1 MIKWEGF
8 FRDQQYNS
16 KYKVEIINSDGDENV
31 EVSELTT
38 LFGVELDKGEY
49 SCFVKLD
56 PNDPFCSHSTDISE
70 IGYYNY
76 VVNVVVEKETDTV
89 YFNAVNDNITIIGE
103 QGELPIQHTYQCT
116 VLKLE
121 GNTNYL
127 IDDEHY
133 FSNHEY
139 LCYETQSEEHEIIKC
154 RNYSFRELMLEG
166 DSPVIIRYEGDDEDV
181 FKPVRYSECTIKL
194 ITNWYDEDLFSKRT
208 TDNKVSIYVNRAD
221 EDEEEDYSLEW
232 TGYLTPNVYSQGF
245 AYDIEGLELNAVDS
259 LAVLKNKRFEG
270 KKKAR
275 SASKIL
281 FDMLHSNI
289 STIFMSDTI
298 KVGDVVEPHSEIDGY
313 TILDYITT
321 DGTAFIDTHY
331 SACNLTFIETT
342 ASINYENATDY
353 MTLFGAAS
361 YNHPQAQGLD
371 RKCQMIVR
379 AYNFNHWND
388 KYYSYFAAN
397 FSYSNGIME
406 NINIATPTL
415 IQVGNIN
422 GKINAQDS
430 AFLQVGDT
438 NNIKWYANVC
448 SRSDRSLYLF
458 GQHAAHQPNTS
469 DNSQPLNNCAGM
481 SLGRFK
487 IYEWEEVDE
496 EMKKVLKMDLV
507 PVKRNSDSMLGFYN
521 VMTNELL
528 TTTQGAF
535 IQGSPASSSDTSKLV
550 DYTILDYIATDGTAY
565 IDTNYYPSNT
575 TRVSSDFSVNY
586 ENIGELPCSIYGA
599 ESDGKSTI
607 ILSVGDYDNI
617 HNVGYLT
624 CTYCAGQSSAAY
636 AESFATK
643 RNVDMGYKY
652 SSNLE
657 RYASVK
663 YDDVENEFI
672 CYPLDRSDKTMYVF
686 GYNTFWNSDHHPRGI
701 VAGTAIGRFK
711 IYENDNLVMDLIPVK
726 KNSNSE
732 LGFYD
737 IIGDNFFT
745 NAASSGAF
753 IQGSPA
759 EGDNSIKE
767 LSKVEFSQSLDLN
780 KLILSDYQ
788 FYDEDNKE
796 WDFSNKI
803 LEEMCKYLCM
813 TAVVQGNYLY
823 IIDLADKINN
833 FQVYNRTSND
843 YQKRPYGVTIRYT
856 KDWNADDYVDD
867 GTQISMNPVYNQLKL
882 ENKLDDFNNLTDNLF
897 LRKNLTNLY
906 GERYKVDEG
915 SQFDNDN
922 RNVVI
927 WEREPLISKECKI
940 YMWNNTSISNIP
952 ITAMILDPEEYIK
965 NTTVPTILSDTN
977 KNFAML
983 CKCADLYYNVNSKPQ
998 KEFHAQSMGDKSDF
1012 IFMTNNSMN
1021 QDHQKMLELS
1031 LNSDSIVQTT
1041 KAYYI
1046 INFNVLFS
1054 TEYFPCTSLKK
1065 KKTKNMLEGFECDGD
1080 GKISYNSLYL
1090 MARMQYGEKYWNGS
1104 FWQEEE
1110 CDFKISLETSANY
1123 VEALNTTLNVNNQV
1137 DFKTGLELSGYIV
1150 PIPIESSASIGSV
1163 TLSFPHYQY
1172 ISSDI
1177 KAVFLSN
1184 LEVNL
1189 TMKKKDK
1196 EEMEDDDVIKQEID
1210 KTFAEEKE
1218 LDSCEFSTFDDT
1230 HLAYNTVGYDVDGDY
1245 FILDVVK
1252 YGDWILKMEQIRLL
1266 KYAIQYSHPR
1276 KTVDITLRN
1285 IYDSPY
1291 YKFTNW
1297 NFGEI
1302 TFIPSSY
1309 SLDFKNN
1316 STSLKLI
1323 EKR

>member
-16 KYKVEIINSDGDENV
+16 KYKVEIINSYGDENV
-31 EVSELTT
+31 EVPQLTG
-38 LFGVELDKGEY
+38 LFGVELDRGEY

-89 YFNAVNDNITIIGE
+89 YFNAVNDNITITGE
-103 QGELPIQHTYQCT
+103 HGELPIQHTYQCT
-116 VLKLE
+116 ALKLE
-121 GNTNYL
+121 GNTHYL
-127 IDDEHY
+127 IDGEHY
-133 FSNHEY
+133 FSDHEY
-139 LCYETQSEEHEIIKC
+139 LVYETQSEDHEIIKC
-154 RNYSFRELMLEG
+154 RNYSFRELMLDGE
-166 DSPVIIRYEGDDEDV
+166 SPVIVNYEGDDEDV
-181 FKPVRYSECTIKL
+181 FKSVRYSECTIKL
-194 ITNWYDEDLFSKRT
+194 LTNWYDEDLFSKRT

-221 EDEEEDYSLEW
+221 EDEDPDYALEW

-270 KKKAR
+270 KRKAR

-281 FDMLHSNI
+281 HDMLKNEI

-298 KVGDVVEPHSEIDGY
+298 KVGDVVDPHSEIDGY
-313 TILDYITT
+313 TILEYLTT

-331 SACNLTFIETT
+331 LASNLTFIETT
-342 ASINYENATDY
+342 ASINYENAQDY

-371 RKCQMIVR
+371 RKCQLVVR
-379 AYNFNHWND
+379 AYSFNHWND
-388 KYYSYFAAN
+388 KYYSYFTAQ
-397 FSYSNGIME
+397 FPYSNGTME

-422 GKINAQDS
+422 GQVDAPDS
-430 AFLQVGDT
+430 VALQVGDT

-458 GQHAAHQPNTS
+458 GQHRALSPNTS
-469 DNSQPLNNCAGM
+469 DNPQPINNCAGM
-481 SLGRFK
+481 TLGRFK
-487 IYEWEEVDE
+487 IYEWEEVDD

-521 VMTNELL
+521 TMTNEFL

-535 IQGSPASSSDTSKLV
+535 IQGSPAEDSS
-550 DYTILDYIATDGTAY
+550 
-565 IDTNYYPSNT
+565 
-575 TRVSSDFSVNY
+575 
-586 ENIGELPCSIYGA
+586 
-599 ESDGKSTI
+599 
-607 ILSVGDYDNI
+607 
-617 HNVGYLT
+617 
-624 CTYCAGQSSAAY
+624 
-636 AESFATK
+636 
-643 RNVDMGYKY
+643 
-652 SSNLE
+652 
-657 RYASVK
+657 
-663 YDDVENEFI
+663 
-672 CYPLDRSDKTMYVF
+672 
-686 GYNTFWNSDHHPRGI
+686 
-701 VAGTAIGRFK
+701 
-711 IYENDNLVMDLIPVK
+711 
-726 KNSNSE
+726 
-732 LGFYD
+732 
-737 IIGDNFFT
+737 
-745 NAASSGAF
+745 
-753 IQGSPA
+753 
-759 EGDNSIKE
+759 SIKE

-780 KLILSDYQ
+780 KLILSDYP

-796 WDFSNKI
+796 WDFSNTI

-813 TAVVQGNYLY
+813 TAVVKGDYLY
-823 IIDLADKINN
+823 IIDLADKVNY
-833 FQVYNRTSND
+833 FQVYNRTETD

-856 KDWNADDYVDD
+856 KDWGAPDYVDD

-882 ENKLDDFNNLTDNLF
+882 ENSLSDFDNLTDDLF

-915 SQFDNDN
+915 SQFDNYN
-922 RNVVI
+922 QNVVI
-927 WEREPLISKECKI
+927 WEREPLISKDCKI

-952 ITAMILDPEEYIK
+952 ITAMILDPEGYIK
-965 NTTVPTILSDTN
+965 ENTVPTILADTR

-983 CKCADLYYNVNSKPQ
+983 CKCADLYYDVNSRPQ
-998 KEFHAQSMGDKSDF
+998 HDYHAQTMGDKSDF
-1012 IFMTNNSMN
+1012 IMMTNNHMN
-1021 QDHQKMLELS
+1021 QDHQKVFEMS

-1054 TEYFPCTSLKK
+1054 TEHFPCTSLKQ
-1065 KKTKNMLEGFECDGD
+1065 KTTENMLEGFSCNDE
-1080 GKISYNSLYL
+1080 GKISYNSLYI
-1090 MARMQYGEKYWNGS
+1090 MARMQYGDKYWNGS
-1104 FWQEEE
+1104 FWQESE
-1110 CDFKISLETSANY
+1110 CDFRISLETDEDY

-1150 PIPIESSASIGSV
+1150 PIPIESSAAIGSV

-1172 ISSDI
+1172 ISPDI
-1177 KAVFLSN
+1177 KAVFISD

-1196 EEMEDDDVIKQEID
+1196 EEDEDNIIKQEID

-1230 HLAYNTVGYDVDGDY
+1230 HLSYNTVGYDVDGDY

-1266 KYAIQYSHPR
+1266 KYAIQFSHPR
-1276 KTVDITLRN
+1276 KVVDITLRN
-1285 IYDSPY
+1285 IYGEPY
-1291 YKFTNW
+1291 YRFTNW

-1302 TFIPSSY
+1302 TFIPNSY
-1309 SLDFKNN
+1309 SLDYKSGN
-1316 STSLKLI
+1316 TTLKLI
-1323 EKR
+1323 ERR

>member
-16 KYKVEIINSDGDENV
+16 KYKVEIINSDGDEKV
-31 EVSELTT
+31 EVPQLTT

-56 PNDPFCSHSTDISE
+56 PNDPFCSHSTDIGQ
-70 IGYYNY
+70 IGYDNY
-76 VVNVVVEKETDTV
+76 VVYVVVEKERDTV

-121 GNTNYL
+121 GNTNYI
-127 IDDEHY
+127 IDGEHY

-139 LCYETQSEEHEIIKC
+139 LCYETQSEDHEIIKC

-166 DSPVIIRYEGDDEDV
+166 DSPVIVRYEGDDEDV
-181 FKPVRYSECTIKL
+181 FKSVRYSECTIKL
-194 ITNWYDEDLFSKRT
+194 LTNWYDEDLFSKRT
-208 TDNKVSIYVNRAD
+208 TDNKVSIYMNTAD
-221 EDEEEDYSLEW
+221 EDEEEDYTLKW

-281 FDMLHSNI
+281 HDMLKNEI

-298 KVGDVVEPHSEIDGY
+298 KVGDVIEPHTEIDGF

-321 DGTAFIDTHY
+321 DGTAYIDTHY

-353 MTLFGAAS
+353 ATLFGAAS

-371 RKCQMIVR
+371 RRCQLIVR
-379 AYNFNHWND
+379 AFNFNQYNNR
-388 KYYSYFAAN
+388 YYSYFTAN
-397 FSYSNGIME
+397 FSYSHGIME

-422 GKINAQDS
+422 GQIGTPDS

-458 GQHAAHQPNTS
+458 GQHVAHAPNTS
-469 DNSQPLNNCAGM
+469 DVSEPFHNCAGM
-481 SLGRFK
+481 TLGRFK
-487 IYEWEEVDE
+487 IYEWEEVDG
-496 EMKKVLKMDLV
+496 EMEKVLKMDLV

-521 VMTNELL
+521 VMTNEFL

-535 IQGSPASSSDTSKLV
+535 IQGSPAED
-550 DYTILDYIATDGTAY
+550 
-565 IDTNYYPSNT
+565 
-575 TRVSSDFSVNY
+575 
-586 ENIGELPCSIYGA
+586 
-599 ESDGKSTI
+599 
-607 ILSVGDYDNI
+607 
-617 HNVGYLT
+617 
-624 CTYCAGQSSAAY
+624 
-636 AESFATK
+636 
-643 RNVDMGYKY
+643 
-652 SSNLE
+652 
-657 RYASVK
+657 
-663 YDDVENEFI
+663 
-672 CYPLDRSDKTMYVF
+672 
-686 GYNTFWNSDHHPRGI
+686 
-701 VAGTAIGRFK
+701 
-711 IYENDNLVMDLIPVK
+711 
-726 KNSNSE
+726 SNS
-732 LGFYD
+732 
-737 IIGDNFFT
+737 T
-745 NAASSGAF
+745 
-753 IQGSPA
+753 
-759 EGDNSIKE
+759 KE
-767 LSKVEFSQSLDLN
+767 LSRVDFSQSLDLN

-823 IIDLADKINN
+823 IIDLADKVNN

-843 YQKRPYGVTIRYT
+843 YQRRPYGVTIRYT

-882 ENKLDDFNNLTDNLF
+882 ENKLDDFKNLTDNLF

-922 RNVVI
+922 QNVVI
-927 WEREPLISKECKI
+927 WEREPLISKDCKM

-952 ITAMILDPEEYIK
+952 ITAMIQDPEEYIK
-965 NTTVPTILSDTN
+965 NTTVPTILADTN

-983 CKCADLYYNVNSKPQ
+983 CKCADLYYNVNSRPQ
-998 KEFHAQSMGDKSDF
+998 TEYHAQSMGDKSDF
-1012 IFMTNNSMN
+1012 IMMTNNHMN
-1021 QDHQKMLELS
+1021 QDHQKMLEMS

-1065 KKTKNMLEGFECDGD
+1065 KTTKNMLEGFNCDGD
-1080 GKISYNSLYL
+1080 GKISYNSLYI
-1090 MARMQYGEKYWNGS
+1090 MARMQYGDKYWNGS
-1104 FWQEEE
+1104 SWQSQE

-1163 TLSFPHYQY
+1163 KLSFPHYQY

-1196 EEMEDDDVIKQEID
+1196 EEIDDDNIIKQEID

-1218 LDSCEFSTFDDT
+1218 LDSCEFSTFDET
-1230 HLAYNTVGYDVDGDY
+1230 HLSYNTVGYDVDGDY

-1266 KYAIQYSHPR
+1266 KYALQFSHPR

-1285 IYDSPY
+1285 IYGLPY

-1302 TFIPSSY
+1302 TFIPNSY

>member
-31 EVSELTT
+31 EVPQLTT

-127 IDDEHY
+127 IDGEHY

-270 KKKAR
+270 KKKTR

-281 FDMLHSNI
+281 FDMLHNNI

-298 KVGDVVEPHSEIDGY
+298 KVGDVVEPHSEIDGF

-321 DGTAFIDTHY
+321 DGTAYIDTHY

-353 MTLFGAAS
+353 MALFGAAS

-397 FSYSNGIME
+397 FPYSNGIME

-422 GKINAQDS
+422 GQINTQDS

-438 NNIKWYANVC
+438 NNIKWYANEC

-487 IYEWEEVDE
+487 IYEWEEVDN

-521 VMTNELL
+521 VMTNEFL
-528 TTTQGAF
+528 TTTQGSF

-599 ESDGKSTI
+599 ESDGKSSI

-624 CTYCAGQSSAAY
+624 CSYCAGQSSAAY

-759 EGDNSIKE
+759 EDSSSIKE
-767 LSKVEFSQSLDLN
+767 LSRVNFSQSLDLN

-823 IIDLADKINN
+823 IIDVADKINN

-856 KDWNADDYVDD
+856 KDWNADDYIDD

-927 WEREPLISKECKI
+927 WEREPLISKECKM

-952 ITAMILDPEEYIK
+952 ITALILDPEEYIK

-1012 IFMTNNSMN
+1012 IFMTNNHMN

-1065 KKTKNMLEGFECDGD
+1065 KTTKNMLEGFECDGD
-1080 GKISYNSLYL
+1080 GKISYNSLYI
-1090 MARMQYGEKYWNGS
+1090 MARMQYGDKYWNGS

-1285 IYDSPY
+1285 IYGSPY

>member
-31 EVSELTT
+31 EVPQLTT

-56 PNDPFCSHSTDISE
+56 PNEPFCSHSTDISE

-127 IDDEHY
+127 IDGEHY

-139 LCYETQSEEHEIIKC
+139 LCYETQSEDHEIIKC

-166 DSPVIIRYEGDDEDV
+166 DSPVIVRYEGDDEDV
-181 FKPVRYSECTIKL
+181 FKSVRYSECTIKL
-194 ITNWYDEDLFSKRT
+194 LTNWYDEDLFSKRT

-281 FDMLHSNI
+281 HDMLKNEI

-298 KVGDVVEPHSEIDGY
+298 KVGDVVEPHSEIEGY
-313 TILDYITT
+313 TILEYLTT

-342 ASINYENATDY
+342 ASINYENAQDY

-371 RKCQMIVR
+371 RKCQLVVR
-379 AYNFNHWND
+379 AYSFNHWND
-388 KYYSYFAAN
+388 KYYSYFTAQ
-397 FSYSNGIME
+397 FPYSNGTME

-422 GKINAQDS
+422 GQVDAQDS
-430 AFLQVGDT
+430 VALQVGDT

-458 GQHAAHQPNTS
+458 GQHVAHAPNTS
-469 DNSQPLNNCAGM
+469 DISQPLNNCAGM
-481 SLGRFK
+481 TLGRFK

-507 PVKRNSDSMLGFYN
+507 PVKRNADSMLGFYN
-521 VMTNELL
+521 VITNEFL

-535 IQGSPASSSDTSKLV
+535 IQGSPTED
-550 DYTILDYIATDGTAY
+550 I
-565 IDTNYYPSNT
+565 
-575 TRVSSDFSVNY
+575 
-586 ENIGELPCSIYGA
+586 
-599 ESDGKSTI
+599 
-607 ILSVGDYDNI
+607 
-617 HNVGYLT
+617 
-624 CTYCAGQSSAAY
+624 
-636 AESFATK
+636 
-643 RNVDMGYKY
+643 
-652 SSNLE
+652 
-657 RYASVK
+657 
-663 YDDVENEFI
+663 
-672 CYPLDRSDKTMYVF
+672 
-686 GYNTFWNSDHHPRGI
+686 
-701 VAGTAIGRFK
+701 
-711 IYENDNLVMDLIPVK
+711 
-726 KNSNSE
+726 NSN
-732 LGFYD
+732 
-737 IIGDNFFT
+737 
-745 NAASSGAF
+745 
-753 IQGSPA
+753 
-759 EGDNSIKE
+759 KE
-767 LSKVEFSQSLDLN
+767 LSRVDFSQSLDLN

-843 YQKRPYGVTIRYT
+843 YQRRPYGVTIRYT

-867 GTQISMNPVYNQLKL
+867 GTQISMSAVYNQLKL
-882 ENKLDDFNNLTDNLF
+882 ENKLDDFKNLTDNLF

-915 SQFDNDN
+915 SQFDNN
-922 RNVVI
+922 NQNVVI
-927 WEREPLISKECKI
+927 WEREPLISKDCKM

-952 ITAMILDPEEYIK
+952 ITAMIQDPEEYIK

-983 CKCADLYYNVNSKPQ
+983 CKCADLYYNVNSRPQ
-998 KEFHAQSMGDKSDF
+998 TEFHAQSMGDKSDF
-1012 IFMTNNSMN
+1012 IMMTNNSMN

-1065 KKTKNMLEGFECDGD
+1065 KTTKNMLEGFECDND
-1080 GKISYNSLYL
+1080 GKISYNSLYI
-1090 MARMQYGEKYWNGS
+1090 MARMQYGDKYWNGS
-1104 FWQEEE
+1104 SWQSQE

-1196 EEMEDDDVIKQEID
+1196 EEIDDDIIKQEID

-1230 HLAYNTVGYDVDGDY
+1230 HLSYNTVGYDVDGDY

-1266 KYAIQYSHPR
+1266 KYALQFSHPR

-1285 IYDSPY
+1285 IYGLPY

-1302 TFIPSSY
+1302 TFIPNSY
-1309 SLDFKNN
+1309 SIDFKNN
-1316 STSLKLI
+1316 NTSLKLI
-1323 EKR
+1323 EKK